1 MMRTIEVALVV
12 FILAVA
18 FILASFFAVLP
29 SPRKVS
35 ALDLRQLAL
44 TTLEVLDAK
53 GDLSETVFK
62 PTSDPAWG
70 DLERALAACLPPNI
84 VYNLTVYDILNLPDG
99 TVLYSPYHSIS
110 NAPKGLGTD
119 SEASSI
125 LVASSNVTF
134 VSTPKKVSTGGGNVT
149 LYILNCEDAN
159 GWWIT
164 GYTGQSLAADLYNL
178 LSPYFETVVL
188 VNNTNQLGRLLDGL
202 KLTASSK
209 ENVVNAVVINTFGE
223 AVPIPADYCQGGSRQ
238 SEGYDSSHS
247 SYAPYCYLLGGR
259 VRQYNWTWVSIVGYP
274 LFYVTN
280 TKALWDKDNTYGI
293 YGMVKVDSA
302 GLNAF
307 LRGLDGIA
315 YDARWWDGSQWKNA
329 WWQDQWGN
337 WIYDRG
343 WITSE
348 IGLVQFTSEAK
359 ERSNYYG
366 IYPASSQMASRA
378 LPQSIES
385 TYHLTRYATIFE
397 PKLYSGVYYVAVAT
411 FKHAGGG
418 ALTVVGLTRVPDIRI
433 SALALLT
440 YYKPT
445 IYKSEFMA
453 AGTSRLVVLQLS
465 QLGGG

>member
-44 TTLEVLDAK
+44 TTLEVLDVK

-223 AVPIPADYCQGGSRQ
+223 AVPIPA
-238 SEGYDSSHS
+238 GYYTTIGEANG
-247 SYAPYCYLLGGR
+247 YANYSFTLGHR
-259 VRQYNWTWVSIVGYP
+259 VRTYNWTWVSIVGYP
-274 LFYVTN
+274 FFYVTN
-280 TKALWDKDNTYGI
+280 TVTFWNQQNGYGI
-293 YGMVKVDSA
+293 YGMVRVGERGERGET

-307 LRGLDGIA
+307 LAGLDNQ
-315 YDARWWDGSQWKNA
+315 GSY
-329 WWQDQWGN
+329 GSS
-337 WIYDRG
+337 

-348 IGLVQFTSEAK
+348 IGLVQFTTEAK

-366 IYPASSQMASRA
+366 IYPSPYQMASRA

-397 PKLYSGVYYVAVAT
+397 PKDGYIAAAA
-411 FKHAGGG
+411 FKHTGNPRGGTLV
-418 ALTVVGLTRVPDIRI
+418 AVGLTRVPDIRI

-445 IYKSEFMA
+445 LYKSEFMA

>member
-1 MMRTIEVALVV
+1 MRTIEVALVV

-18 FILASFFAVLP
+18 FVLAAYFAVLP
-29 SPRKVS
+29 SPREVS

-62 PTSDPAWG
+62 LPSDSAWG

-84 VYNLTVYDILNLPDG
+84 VYNLSVYDILNLPDG
-99 TVLYSPYHSIS
+99 RVQYKLYHSLS
-110 NAPKGLGTD
+110 NVPKGLGVD
-119 SEASSI
+119 SEASS
-125 LVASSNVTF
+125 VVSASSNVTF
-134 VSTPKKVSTGGGNVT
+134 RAVPKKVSCGGRSVT

-188 VNNTNQLGRLLDGL
+188 VNNTNQLGRLLNGS
-202 KLTASSK
+202 KLTSLPS
-209 ENVVNAVVINTFGE
+209 ENVTNAIVINTFGE
-223 AVPIPADYCQGGSRQ
+223 AVPIPAGYYTTIGSANN
-238 SEGYDSSHS
+238 
-247 SYAPYCYLLGGR
+247 YANYSFTLGHR
-259 VRQYNWTWVSIVGYP
+259 VRTYNWTWVSIVGYP
-274 LFYVTN
+274 FFYVTN
-280 TKALWDKDNTYGI
+280 TVTLWNQQNTYGI
-293 YGMVKVDSA
+293 YGMKSVGDI

-307 LRGLDGIA
+307 LAGLDNK
-315 YDARWWDGSQWKNA
+315 GSYS
-329 WWQDQWGN
+329 G
-337 WIYDRG
+337 G

-366 IYPASSQMASRA
+366 IYPAPYQMASRA
-378 LPQSIES
+378 LPQTIES
-385 TYHLTRYATIFE
+385 TYRLTRYATIFE
-397 PKLYSGVYYVAVAT
+397 PKNGYIAAAA
-411 FKHAGGG
+411 FKHTGGG
-418 ALTVVGLTRVPDIRI
+418 ALVAVGLTRVPDIRI

-445 IYKSEFMA
+445 LYKSEYMA
-453 AGTSRLVVLQLS
+453 TGTSRLVVLQLS